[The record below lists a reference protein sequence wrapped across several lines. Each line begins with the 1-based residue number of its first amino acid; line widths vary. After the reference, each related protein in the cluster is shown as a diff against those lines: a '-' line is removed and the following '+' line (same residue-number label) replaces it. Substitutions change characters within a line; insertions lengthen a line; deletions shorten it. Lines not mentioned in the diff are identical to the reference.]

1 MNDDTRL
8 ALPPIPAVLLAIVS
22 VQGGAAIAKRLFPVL
37 GATGTAGLRI
47 GLSAAMLLVVFR
59 PAVRELNARQ
69 WRLVGL
75 YGLVL
80 AAMNLIF
87 YLALERIPLG
97 LAVTLEFLG
106 PLTLA
111 VVGSRR
117 AIDFLWVALA
127 GAGIALIAPWDGG
140 GGVNLSGAAFAT
152 LAGACWAAYIVLGGR
167 VSRVLP
173 GGPAVA
179 LGLSVATIVV
189 LPFTVAGGGLAH
201 LTPSL
206 LAAGVVLA
214 LLSSALPFT
223 LEMRAL
229 GAMPARTFS
238 VLMSL
243 EPAVAAICG
252 LLFLRER
259 LTGAQWVAVAL
270 VIVASAGATATARKV
285 PAPVEY

>member
-1 MNDDTRL
+1 MNERTRMP
-8 ALPPIPAVLLAIVS
+8 LPPIPAVLLAIVS
-22 VQGGAAIAKRLFPVL
+22 VQGGAAIAKGLFPVL
-37 GATGTAGLRI
+37 GAAGTAGIRI
-47 GLSAAMLLVVFR
+47 GLSAAMLLLVFR
-59 PAVRELNARQ
+59 PSVRELAVSD
-69 WRLVGL
+69 WRLVAP

-80 AAMNLIF
+80 AGMNLIF

-111 VVGSRR
+111 VVSSRR
-117 AIDFLWVALA
+117 ALDFVWVAMAA
-127 GAGIALIAPWDGG
+127 GGISLIAPWAGG
-140 GGVNLSGAAFAT
+140 DVDLVGAAFAV
-152 LAGACWAAYIVLGGR
+152 LAGACWAAYIVLGAR

-179 LGLSVATIVV
+179 LGLSVATIAV
-189 LPFTVAGGGLAH
+189 LPFALMGGGLAQ

-206 LAAGVVLA
+206 LVAGAVLA

-223 LEMRAL
+223 LEMHAL

-238 VLMSL
+238 ILMSL

-252 LLFLRER
+252 LLFLHER
-259 LTGAQWVAVAL
+259 LSVAQWMAVAL
-270 VIVASAGATATARKV
+270 VIIASAGATATGRAV
-285 PAPVEY
+285 VQPVDG